1 MPAFFNTRSPVVR
14 SPVDRKIPERP
25 VRVRFDHEVIFWQKI
40 IENIKC
46 RKWRKKNSHNIK
58 IFCEKIPCRSNLA
71 TKFKNQKIKKWLI
84 EGRKNGFW
92 VLTHKF
98 KLISLSKTLLLMCNT
113 LRPDRIRLRSGNP
126 VFSRDWSGQSLSYII
141 RSVFIKK
148 WLFYFCVNT
157 LKPIFVFLG
166 TI

>member
-92 VLTHKF
+92 VLTHEF

-113 LRPDRIRLRSGNP
+113 LRPDRIRLRSILELWRAAAP
-126 VFSRDWSGQSLSYII
+126 KRLARSRWNFQRRCGTS
-141 RSVFIKK
+141 RST
-148 WLFYFCVNT
+148 T
-157 LKPIFVFLG
+157 LLL
-166 TI
+166 